1 LSEKVLLVVK
11 EDINK
16 TMSSIKGSCKGEK
29 AGSFFNDENNTK
41 YTKNSLY
48 IRGEEHTSSVI
59 DRFIDA
65 FL

>member
-1 LSEKVLLVVK
+1 
-11 EDINK
+11 
-16 TMSSIKGSCKGEK
+16 MSSIKGSCKGEK
-29 AGSFFNDENNTK
+29 AGSFFKDETNTR
-41 YTKNSLY
+41 YTKNAFY

>member
-29 AGSFFNDENNTK
+29 AGSFFNDENNPK
-41 YTKNSLY
+41 YTKNYLY